1 MRASTL
7 QNTNVLAINR
17 EIGSKYDVVLAVKE
31 KLPQIELVSGMD
43 ITGLIQELEMAQDFT
58 GITVVIGDV
67 PSWNPVTK
75 VLTVTVEKGDKGDK
89 GDQGIQGPVGPKG
102 PVGPRGLTGAKG
114 ANGLN
119 GKDGKDGINGLNGM
133 VPIIEFSMDDVGNLM
148 YEVVGYE
155 EGPTMGERF
164 PVQEW

>member
-7 QNTNVLAINR
+7 QNTNLLAVNR

-31 KLPQIELVSGMD
+31 KLPQIELVAGMD
-43 ITGLIQELEMAQDFT
+43 ITGLIQELENAQDFT
-58 GITVVIGDV
+58 GITVVIGTT
-67 PSWNPVTK
+67 PSWDPISK
-75 VLTVTVEKGDKGDK
+75 ILTVTVEKGDKGDK

-102 PVGPRGLTGAKG
+102 PQGLRGLTGPK
-114 ANGLN
+114 
-119 GKDGKDGINGLNGM
+119 GKDGLGGKDGARGINGLNGM
-133 VPIIEFSMDDVGNLM
+133 IPIIEFSIDSDVNLM